1 MPYYLFQWKYKD
13 PAFKAMMETPQD
25 RPAELRKAVE
35 AFGGRMH
42 QFFFAFGEFDGV
54 SIVEFPN
61 NESCATCAVT
71 LSGAGANTTLQ
82 TTVLLT
88 PSEGQAAMLRASSVQ
103 HGYRSPVGY
112 PLPWDRAPISPTR

>member
-13 PAFKAMMETPQD
+13 PAFKAMIETSQD
-25 RPAELRKAVE
+25 RPAELQKAVD

-61 NESCATCAVT
+61 NESCAACAVT
-71 LSGAGANTTLQ
+71 LSGAGADTTLQ
-82 TTVLLT
+82 TTVLLS
-88 PSEGQAAMLRASSVQ
+88 PSEGQAAMLQASSVG
-103 HGYRSPVGY
+103 HVYRSPIGY
-112 PLPWDRAPISPTR
+112 AWP

>member
-1 MPYYLFQWKYKD
+1 MPYYLFQWKYTD
-13 PAFKAMMETPQD
+13 PAFKAMIETPQD

-35 AFGGRMH
+35 AFGGRVH

-61 NESCATCAVT
+61 NESCAACAVT
-71 LSGAGANTTLQ
+71 LTAAGANTSLR

-88 PSEGQAAMLRASSVQ
+88 ADEGQTAHAWAGSVG
-103 HGYRSPVGY
+103 HGYRPPVGY
-112 PLPWDRAPISPTR
+112 PLPWA

>member
-1 MPYYLFQWKYKD
+1 MPFYLFQWRYKD
-13 PAFKAMMETPQD
+13 PAIKAMMETPQD

-35 AFGGRMH
+35 AFGGRLH
-42 QFFFAFGEFDGV
+42 QFFFAFGEYDGV

-61 NESCATCAVT
+61 NESCAACAVT
-71 LSGAGANTTLQ
+71 LTGAGANTTLR

-88 PSEGQAAMLRASSVQ
+88 ANEGQAAMLRASSVS

-112 PLPWDRAPISPTR
+112 ASHG